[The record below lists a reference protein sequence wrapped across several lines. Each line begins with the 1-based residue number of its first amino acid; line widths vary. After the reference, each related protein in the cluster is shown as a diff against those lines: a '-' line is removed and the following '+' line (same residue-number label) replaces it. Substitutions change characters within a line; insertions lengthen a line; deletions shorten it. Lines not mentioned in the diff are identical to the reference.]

1 MAEHFAC
8 IKSNGCSVTAVNVV
22 EGFSDKEIKLKL
34 EGDSRLIL
42 TGTELKIT
50 DFSTKTGDLSVIG
63 QIGGLKY
70 LKKDE
75 KLIKRLFR

>member
-8 IKSNGCSVTAVNVV
+8 IKNNGCSVTAVSVV
-22 EGFSDKEIKLKL
+22 EGFSDKEIKVKL
-34 EGDSRLIL
+34 DGDNRLVL
-42 TGTELKIT
+42 TGNELKIT
-50 DFSTKTGDLSVIG
+50 DFSTKTGDLTVIG

-75 KLIKRLFR
+75 KLIKRLFK